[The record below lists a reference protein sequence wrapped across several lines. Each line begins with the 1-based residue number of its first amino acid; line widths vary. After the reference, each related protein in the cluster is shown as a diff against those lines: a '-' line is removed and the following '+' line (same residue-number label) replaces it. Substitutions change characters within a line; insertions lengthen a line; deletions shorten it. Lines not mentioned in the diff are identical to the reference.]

1 MAQSLQETWLPDAES
16 TRMRRRWAGFPDIA
30 QGSEYRPALS
40 KRPMRFEFDHSAVV
54 SLVSILRTTHPKC
67 I

>member
-16 TRMRRRWAGFPDIA
+16 TRMRRRWAEFPDIA

-40 KRPMRFEFDHSAVV
+40 KRPIGDL
-54 SLVSILRTTHPKC
+54 SLALVLQYLW
-67 I
+67 